1 MRNGASFSM
10 TVDGVYQRQWSQFA
24 EPLAYLEVGGKD
36 RDGRW
41 HEVDDVRI
49 YRRLLTATD
58 IAALMSMAADA
69 EETVP
74 VAAAAGTDDAVE
86 APDGTVTVDD
96 TELALGTNAVG
107 GANLVGVRFPGVVL
121 PRGATIL
128 QASIEF
134 TGRGVTPEPSTL
146 VIECE
151 ATDNAASFAATP
163 NDISARVRTRTGM
176 PWTVPSVSNETVL
189 TSPDVAAM
197 LQEVVDRNGW
207 TSGNALGFLL
217 SGSGERRV
225 DACDKVGGHPARL
238 RVMWVDALDRDGDG
252 LPDSWERVA
261 LPGRASENDPNA
273 DSDGDGVINLS
284 EFIMGTDG
292 SDPADVLNLGIRT
305 APDGR
310 PVVWFPGKGVD
321 GVGYAGTTRY
331 YYLDSMTNLL
341 TDSWTCIDT
350 ITNLID
356 RLIECTNDVG
366 TAGSAFYRARVDL
379 DLSNL
384 PMPPTAD
391 AGPDQVTTNTSVTLD
406 GSGST
411 DPNGDP

>member
-1 MRNGASFSM
+1 M
-10 TVDGVYQRQWSQFA
+10 
-24 EPLAYLEVGGKD
+24 
-36 RDGRW
+36 
-41 HEVDDVRI
+41 RI

-58 IAALMSMAADA
+58 IAALMAMADDT
-69 EETVP
+69 EQTVP

-163 NDISARVRTRTGM
+163 NDISARARTKTGM

-238 RVMWVDALDRDGDG
+238 RVMWTDLADADGDG
-252 LPDSWERVA
+252 LPDAWERAV
-261 LPGRASENDPNA
+261 LGGRPSVVDPGGDA
-273 DSDGDGVINLS
+273 DGDGVINVN
-284 EFIMGTDG
+284 EFIMGTDAG
-292 SDPADVLNLGIRT
+292 DKAVHCNWASVWVRT
-305 APDGR
+305 ANR
-310 PVVWFPGKGVD
+310 
-321 GVGYAGTTRY
+321 
-331 YYLDSMTNLL
+331 
-341 TDSWTCIDT
+341 
-350 ITNLID
+350 
-356 RLIECTNDVG
+356 
-366 TAGSAFYRARVDL
+366 
-379 DLSNL
+379 
-384 PMPPTAD
+384 
-391 AGPDQVTTNTSVTLD
+391 
-406 GSGST
+406 
-411 DPNGDP
+411 